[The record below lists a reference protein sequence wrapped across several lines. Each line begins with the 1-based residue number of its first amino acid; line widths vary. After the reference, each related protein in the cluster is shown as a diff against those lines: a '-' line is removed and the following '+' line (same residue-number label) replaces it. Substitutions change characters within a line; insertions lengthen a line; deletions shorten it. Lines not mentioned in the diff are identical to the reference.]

1 MMEGERM
8 INLNEILHR
17 LIAEYIELD
26 EIIGI
31 TMSGSKVSNH
41 QDDLSDINLDLY
53 VREDLS
59 IEKRRQIMLKF
70 SSKMENNRYTTD
82 PSDYFLL
89 DEFPIQMTVYYI
101 DLVLLKSE
109 LNRVLEEGVA
119 KIGYTTRVAYN
130 FLNATI
136 VYDRFQ
142 ELTKLQSQYEG
153 DYPNHLKEN
162 IISLNFPL
170 LKSSISSYYHQLQQA
185 INRQD
190 RIVIFAVV
198 NKFLVSYFDVLFA
211 LNKCYNP
218 GEKRLVQ
225 IAKERCQYCPM
236 YLEENIDALLLH
248 TAKGE
253 PQLLEVIE
261 QMIYDLQVPS
271 INN

>member
-1 MMEGERM
+1 M

-41 QDDLSDINLDLY
+41 HDDLSDINLDLY
-53 VREDLS
+53 IRGNLT

-70 SSKMENNRYTTD
+70 SSKMENNHSNSI

-89 DEFPIQMTVYYI
+89 DEFPIQMTVFYI
-101 DLVLLKSE
+101 DLVFLESE
-109 LNRVLEEGVA
+109 LKGVLEEGIA
-119 KIGYTTRVAYN
+119 KIGYTTRIAYN
-130 FLNATI
+130 FLNANI
-136 VYDRFQ
+136 VYDQF
-142 ELTKLQSQYEG
+142 EVLTKLQSQYEG
-153 DYPNHLKEN
+153 SYPNHLKEN

-190 RIVIFAVV
+190 RFVIFAVV
-198 NKFLVSYFDVLFA
+198 NKFLVSYFDILFA

-225 IAKERCQYCPM
+225 IAKEQCQYYPM
-236 YLEENIDALLLH
+236 YLEENIDTLLLY
-248 TAKGE
+248 TAKGD

-261 QMIYDLQVPS
+261 QMIYDLKLPS